1 MVIWVQA
8 KNDFAMYKISGG
20 RGLLWWS
27 SDEDCLP
34 VQELQVQ
41 SLISSPSPFL
51 EEWHCLLNVYPAAI
65 LIPLQPVFLR
75 YRSTNQFMLYF
86 CLCCISNKI
95 ETPSQG
101 LQGLTYC
108 NHSFTLSSFTLPL
121 AFCPYSLAIL
131 AIWWFL
137 KHGKLISTSEFLYLL
152 PIRDNHHSNITS
164 IIVNTTDFYWTG

>member
-1 MVIWVQA
+1 
-8 KNDFAMYKISGG
+8 
-20 RGLLWWS
+20 
-27 SDEDCLP
+27 
-34 VQELQVQ
+34 
-41 SLISSPSPFL
+41 
-51 EEWHCLLNVYPAAI
+51 
-65 LIPLQPVFLR
+65 
-75 YRSTNQFMLYF
+75 MLYF

-121 AFCPYSLAIL
+121 AFYPYTLAIL

-164 IIVNTTDFYWTG
+164 IIVNITDFHWTAKFHTVEAENNFTLLTTALLSNCFFLSPEWNPGQIPWLIWQLSDIKISCNSEAVVLNKWGTIHWGGGH